1 MKQNTQTI
9 NEISV
14 GTLSLNENQQLLRDL
29 VAAVL
34 IVSVVINLFMLI
46 GWMTLQV
53 THTYDAQLSVLL
65 FQR

>member
-9 NEISV
+9 NETSV

-29 VAAVL
+29 VAAIL
-34 IVSVVINLFMLI
+34 IVSVVINLFILI

-53 THTYDAQLSVLL
+53 THHYDAQLSVLL

>member
-9 NEISV
+9 NETSSEV
-14 GTLSLNENQQLLRDL
+14 LVFNENQQLIRDL
-29 VAAVL
+29 VSAVL
-34 IVSVVINLFMLI
+34 IVSVVINLFILI

-53 THTYDAQLSVLL
+53 THNYDAQLSFFL

>member
-9 NEISV
+9 NETSV

-29 VAAVL
+29 VAAIL
-34 IVSVVINLFMLI
+34 IVSVVINLFILI